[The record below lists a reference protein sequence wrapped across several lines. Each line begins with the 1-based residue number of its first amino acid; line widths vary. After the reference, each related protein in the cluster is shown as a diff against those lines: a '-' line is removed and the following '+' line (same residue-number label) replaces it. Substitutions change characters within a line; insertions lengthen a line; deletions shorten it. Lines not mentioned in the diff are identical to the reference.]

1 MSEKKDS
8 SVSGKAFDMKLFMR
22 VMKYVNP
29 YKTLFVFTGFL
40 VLLSAAIS
48 PLRPW
53 LIQYTLD
60 NSIVVPNEELLGF
73 MTWVIV
79 AMLVLEAVVQFAQTY
94 LANWLGQS
102 VIRDLRL
109 DVYNKISHFR
119 LKYFDQTPIGTLVTR
134 AVSDIETI
142 ADIFSE
148 GVLTI
153 LGEII
158 KLTVV
163 IAFMLFLNWKLTLI
177 VLIPIP
183 LLLWATNIFKNYIKL
198 AFQDVRNEVS
208 KLNAFVQEHITGMF
222 IVQIF
227 NREKQEM
234 DKFKAINARHRD
246 AHLRTVFANA
256 IFFPVVEI
264 LSAMSIALL
273 IWWGA
278 KEMVNGEFE
287 YGQLVAFLLY
297 IYMLFRPIR
306 QLADRF
312 NTLQMGMV
320 ASERVFKVLDTEA
333 QIVNSGKNLRPELE
347 GNIKYDH
354 VWFAYNDEDWVLKDV
369 SFEVKKGQ
377 KIALV
382 GATGAGKTSIINTLS
397 RSYEYNKGSIT
408 IDGTELRDFDPD
420 YLSRQVGVVL
430 QDVFLFSDSI
440 YNNITLNNPKISR
453 ELVEEAANK
462 VGAHRFI
469 DRLPEGNDFNVKER
483 GGMLS
488 VGQRQLLA
496 FIRAYI
502 YNPAILIL
510 DEATSSVDTETETM
524 IQEAIEQITK
534 DRTSIIIAH
543 RLATVQH
550 ADIIMVMEK
559 GEIVEIGSHQ
569 ELLRKDG
576 HYKKLYDLQFV

>member
-1 MSEKKDS
+1 MSDKKDS
-8 SVSGKAFDMKLFMR
+8 SVSGKAFDMGLFMR

-53 LIQYTLD
+53 LIQYALDQSIIIPNPDLLELMTL
-60 NSIVVPNEELLGF
+60 
-73 MTWVIV
+73 VIIG
-79 AMLVLEAVVQFAQTY
+79 MLVLEALVQFAQTY

-102 VIRDLRL
+102 VIRDLRI

-142 ADIFSE
+142 SDIFSE

-163 IAFMLFLNWKLTLI
+163 IAFMLVLNWKLTLI

-198 AFQDVRNEVS
+198 AFQDVRNEVA

-234 DKFKAINARHRD
+234 KKFKEINARHRD

-264 LSAMSIALL
+264 ISALSIALL

-278 KEMVNGEFE
+278 KEMITGTFE

-320 ASERVFKVLDTEA
+320 ASERVFKVLDTNASIEGT
-333 QIVNSGKNLRPELE
+333 GKNLRPELE
-347 GNIKYDH
+347 GHISYEH

-369 SFEVKKGQ
+369 SFTVQKGQ
-377 KIALV
+377 NVALV

-397 RSYEYNKGSIT
+397 RSYEYDRGDIR
-408 IDGTELRDFDPD
+408 IDGIELRDFDPA

-430 QDVFLFSDSI
+430 QDVFLFSDTI
-440 YNNITLNNPKISR
+440 YNNITLNNPKISL
-453 ELVEEAANK
+453 EVVEEAAKK

-469 DRLPEGNDFNVKER
+469 EKLPGGYDFNVKER

-502 YNPAILIL
+502 YNPAILVL
-510 DEATSSVDTETETM
+510 DEATSSVDTETESM

-534 DRTSIIIAH
+534 GRTSIIIAH

-550 ADIIMVMEK
+550 ADVIMVMEK
-559 GEIVEIGSHQ
+559 GEIIEQGSHQ
-569 ELLRKDG
+569 ELLQKDG
-576 HYKKLYDLQFV
+576 HYRKLYDLQFV

>member
-1 MSEKKDS
+1 MAETSNK
-8 SVSGKAFDMKLFMR
+8 SVSGKAFDMSLFMR

-29 YKTLFVFTGFL
+29 YKTLFVFTAFL

-60 NSIVVPNEELLGF
+60 NSIIIPNGELLKLLTFAIIGL
-73 MTWVIV
+73 
-79 AMLVLEAVVQFAQTY
+79 LVLEAIVQFAQTY

-109 DVYNKISHFR
+109 DTYNKITHFK

-142 ADIFSE
+142 ANIFSE
-148 GVLTI
+148 GVLNI

-158 KLTVV
+158 KLVVV
-163 IAFMLFLNWKLTLI
+163 IGFMFYIDWRLTI
-177 VLIPIP
+177 ICLIPIP

-198 AFQDVRNEVS
+198 AFQDVRNEVAR
-208 KLNAFVQEHITGMF
+208 LNAFVQEHITGMF

-234 DKFKAINARHRD
+234 DKFKKINARHRD

-264 LSAMSIALL
+264 LSALSIALL
-273 IWWGA
+273 IWWGSREVLA
-278 KEMVNGEFE
+278 ETVT
-287 YGQLVAFLLY
+287 YGNLVAFLLY

-320 ASERVFKVLDTEA
+320 ASERVFRILDTKAE
-333 QIVNSGKNLRPELE
+333 IEGSGKNLTPKIE
-347 GNIKYDH
+347 GNISFKN
-354 VWFAYNDEDWVLKDV
+354 VWFAYNDEDWVLKNV
-369 SFEVKKGQ
+369 SFEVKRGQ

-382 GATGAGKTSIINTLS
+382 GATGAGKTSIINILS
-397 RSYEYNKGSIT
+397 RFYEYNKGQIK
-408 IDGTELRDFDPD
+408 IDGHELRDFDPA

-440 YNNITLNNPKISR
+440 YNNITLNNDKISL
-453 ELVEEAANK
+453 EEVKEAAEK
-462 VGAHRFI
+462 VGAQRFI
-469 DRLPEGNDFNVKER
+469 DRLPDGYDYDVKER
-483 GGMLS
+483 GATLS

-502 YNPAILIL
+502 YNPSILVL
-510 DEATSSVDTETETM
+510 DEATSSVDTETEMM
-524 IQEAIEQITK
+524 INEAIELITK

-550 ADIIMVMEK
+550 ADLIMVMEK
-559 GEIVEIGSHQ
+559 GEIVEIGNHQ

-576 HYKKLYDLQFV
+576 AYKKLYDLQFV

>member
-1 MSEKKDS
+1 MAKDKES
-8 SVSGKAFDMKLFMR
+8 SVSGKAFDMGLFVR
-22 VMKYVNP
+22 VMRYVNP

-40 VLLSAAIS
+40 VLLSAALT

-60 NSIVVPNEELLGF
+60 QSIIIPNEELLGF
-73 MTWVIV
+73 MTLIIV
-79 AMLVLEAVVQFAQTY
+79 GLLILEALVQFSQTY

-102 VIRDLRL
+102 VIRDLRI
-109 DVYNKISHFR
+109 DTYRKISNFK

-142 ADIFSE
+142 SNIFSE

-158 KLTVV
+158 KLVVV
-163 IAFMLFLNWKLTLI
+163 IAFMFYIDWRLTI
-177 VLIPIP
+177 ICLIPIP

-234 DKFKAINARHRD
+234 DKFKKINARHRD

-264 LSAMSIALL
+264 LSALSIALL
-273 IWWGA
+273 IWWGS
-278 KEMVNGEFE
+278 GEVIKNTVT
-287 YGQLVAFLLY
+287 YGNLVAFLLY

-333 QIVNSGKNLRPELE
+333 QIEGTGKDLRPEIK
-347 GNIKYDH
+347 GNISFKN
-354 VWFAYNDEDWVLKDV
+354 VWFAYNEDDWVLRDV

-377 KIALV
+377 KVALV
-382 GATGAGKTSIINTLS
+382 GATGAGKTSIINILS
-397 RSYEYNKGSIT
+397 RFYEYNKGEIE
-408 IDGTELRDFDPD
+408 IDGHELRDFDPS

-440 YNNITLNNPKISR
+440 YNNITLNNPKISL
-453 ELVEEAANK
+453 EEVKEAAEK
-462 VGAHRFI
+462 VGAQRFI
-469 DRLPEGNDFNVKER
+469 DRLPDGYNYDVKER

-502 YNPAILIL
+502 YNPSILVL
-510 DEATSSVDTETETM
+510 DEATSSVDTETEQM
-524 IQEAIEQITK
+524 INEAIEFITK

-550 ADIIMVMEK
+550 ADVIMVLEK
-559 GEIVEIGSHQ
+559 GEIIETGSHQ

-576 HYKKLYDLQFV
+576 HYKKLYDLQFA

>member
-119 LKYFDQTPIGTLVTR
+119 LKYFDQTPIGNLVTR

-320 ASERVFKVLDTEA
+320 ASARVFKVLDTEA

-469 DRLPEGNDFNVKER
+469 DRLPEGYDFNVKER

-559 GEIVEIGSHQ
+559 GEIVEMGSHQ

-576 HYKKLYDLQFV
+576 HYKNLYDLQFV

>member
-1 MSEKKDS
+1 MSTKKDK
-8 SVSGKAFDMKLFMR
+8 SVSGSAFDLSLFLR
-22 VMKYVNP
+22 VMKYVKP
-29 YKTLFVFTGFL
+29 YKAMFLFTAFMV
-40 VLLSAAIS
+40 VVSALLA
-48 PLRPW
+48 PLRPL

-60 NSIVVPNEELLGF
+60 HSVMIPDLEMLTFLTMVIIGLL
-73 MTWVIV
+73 I
-79 AMLVLEAVVQFAQTY
+79 LESVVQFVQTY
-94 LANWLGQS
+94 LANWLGQT
-102 VIRDLRL
+102 VIRDLRV
-109 DVYNKISHFR
+109 DVYNQITKFK

-142 ADIFSE
+142 ADIFAE
-148 GVLTI
+148 GVLII
-153 LGEII
+153 LGEIL
-158 KLTVV
+158 KLAVV
-163 IAFMLFLNWKLTLI
+163 IIVMLAINWKLTLI
-177 VLIPIP
+177 CIIPIP
-183 LLLWATNIFKNYIKL
+183 ILLYATNVFKNYIKV
-198 AFQDVRNEVS
+198 AFQDVRTEVS

-234 DKFKAINARHRD
+234 EKFKAINARHRD
-246 AHLRTVFANA
+246 AHIRTVFANS

-264 LSAMSIALL
+264 LSAASIALL
-273 IWWGA
+273 IWWGSR
-278 KEMVNGEFE
+278 EMLAGNVE
-287 YGQLVAFLLY
+287 YGQLLAFILF

-320 ASERVFKVLDTEA
+320 ASERVFKILDTNERIEGTGENITPPI
-333 QIVNSGKNLRPELE
+333 QGDISFKN
-347 GNIKYDH
+347 
-354 VWFAYNDEDWVLKDV
+354 VWFAYNNEDWILRDV
-369 SFEVKKGQ
+369 SFDVKHGQ
-377 KIALV
+377 KIAIV
-382 GATGAGKTSIINTLS
+382 GATGAGKTSIINILS
-397 RSYEYNKGSIT
+397 RFYEYNKGSIT
-408 IDGTELRDFDPD
+408 IDGKELRDFEPN

-440 YNNITLNNPKISR
+440 YNNITLNNPEISL
-453 ELVEEAANK
+453 ESVTEAAKK

-469 DRLPEGNDFNVKER
+469 DRLPDSYNYNVKER

-502 YNPAILIL
+502 YNPSILVL
-510 DEATSSVDTETETM
+510 DEATSSVDTETENM

-534 DRTSIIIAH
+534 GRTSIIIAH

-550 ADIIMVMEK
+550 ADVIMVMDK
-559 GEIVEIGSHQ
+559 GEIIEIGSHQ

-576 HYKKLYDLQFV
+576 AYKKLYDLQFV

>member
-1 MSEKKDS
+1 MAKDKDK
-8 SVSGKAFDMKLFMR
+8 SVSGKAFDMGLFVR
-22 VMKYVNP
+22 VMRYVNP

-40 VLLSAAIS
+40 VLLSAALT

-60 NSIVVPNEELLGF
+60 QSIIIPNEDLLRL
-73 MTWVIV
+73 MTIAIV
-79 AMLVLEAVVQFAQTY
+79 GLLILEAVVQFSQTY

-102 VIRDLRL
+102 VIRDLRI
-109 DVYNKISHFR
+109 DTYRKISNFK

-142 ADIFSE
+142 SNIFSE

-158 KLTVV
+158 KLIVV
-163 IAFMLFLNWKLTLI
+163 IAFMFYIDWRLTI
-177 VLIPIP
+177 ICLIPIP

-198 AFQDVRNEVS
+198 AFQDVRNEVA

-234 DKFKAINARHRD
+234 DKFKTINARHRD

-256 IFFPVVEI
+256 IFFPVVEV
-264 LSAMSIALL
+264 LSALSIALL
-273 IWWGA
+273 IWWGS
-278 KEMVNGEFE
+278 GEVIKSTVT
-287 YGQLVAFLLY
+287 YGNLVAFLLY

-320 ASERVFKVLDTEA
+320 ASERVFRVLDTEA
-333 QIVNSGKNLRPELE
+333 QIEGTGKDLRPEIQ
-347 GNIKYDH
+347 GNISFKNI
-354 VWFAYNDEDWVLKDV
+354 WFAYNEEDWVLNNV
-369 SFEVKKGQ
+369 SFDVKKGQ
-377 KIALV
+377 KVAFV
-382 GATGAGKTSIINTLS
+382 GATGAGKSSIINILS
-397 RSYEYNKGSIT
+397 RFYEYNKGEIK
-408 IDGTELRDFDPD
+408 IDGHELRDFDPA

-440 YNNITLNNPKISR
+440 YNNITLNNPEISL
-453 ELVEEAANK
+453 EEVKEAAEK
-462 VGAHRFI
+462 VGAQRFI
-469 DRLPEGNDFNVKER
+469 DRLPDGYNYDVKER

-502 YNPAILIL
+502 YNPSILVL
-510 DEATSSVDTETETM
+510 DEATSSVDTETEQM
-524 IQEAIEQITK
+524 INEAIEFITK
-534 DRTSIIIAH
+534 NRTSIIIAH

-550 ADIIMVMEK
+550 ADVIMVLEK
-559 GEIVEIGSHQ
+559 GEIIETGSHQ

-576 HYKKLYDLQFV
+576 HYKKLYDLQFA

>member
-8 SVSGKAFDMKLFMR
+8 SVSGKAFDMMLFMR

-469 DRLPEGNDFNVKER
+469 DRLPEGYDFNVKER

-534 DRTSIIIAH
+534 NRTSIIIAH

>member
-1 MSEKKDS
+1 MSTKKDK
-8 SVSGKAFDMKLFMR
+8 SVSGSAFDLSLFLR
-22 VMKYVNP
+22 VMKYVKP
-29 YKTLFVFTGFL
+29 YKAMFLFTAFMV
-40 VLLSAAIS
+40 VLSALLA
-48 PLRPW
+48 PLRPL

-60 NSIVVPNEELLGF
+60 NSVMIPDLEMLTFLTIVIIGLL
-73 MTWVIV
+73 I
-79 AMLVLEAVVQFAQTY
+79 LESVVQFVQTY
-94 LANWLGQS
+94 LANWLGQT
-102 VIRDLRL
+102 VIRDLRV
-109 DVYNKISHFR
+109 DVYNQITKFK

-142 ADIFSE
+142 ADIFAE
-148 GVLTI
+148 GVLII
-153 LGEII
+153 LGEIL
-158 KLTVV
+158 KLAVV
-163 IAFMLFLNWKLTLI
+163 IIVMLAINWKLTLI
-177 VLIPIP
+177 CIIPIP
-183 LLLWATNIFKNYIKL
+183 ILLYATNVFKNYIKV
-198 AFQDVRNEVS
+198 AFQDVRTEVS

-234 DKFKAINARHRD
+234 DKFQAINARHRD
-246 AHLRTVFANA
+246 AHIRTVFANS

-264 LSAMSIALL
+264 LSAASIALL
-273 IWWGA
+273 IWWGSR
-278 KEMVNGEFE
+278 EMLAGNVE
-287 YGQLVAFLLY
+287 YGQLLAFILF

-320 ASERVFKVLDTEA
+320 ASERVFKILDTNERIEGTGENITPPI
-333 QIVNSGKNLRPELE
+333 QGDISFKN
-347 GNIKYDH
+347 
-354 VWFAYNDEDWVLKDV
+354 VWFAYINEDWILRDV
-369 SFEVKKGQ
+369 SFDVKHGQ
-377 KIALV
+377 KIAIV
-382 GATGAGKTSIINTLS
+382 GATGAGKTSIINILS
-397 RSYEYNKGSIT
+397 RFYEYNKGSIT
-408 IDGTELRDFDPD
+408 IDGKELRDFEPN

-440 YNNITLNNPKISR
+440 YNNITLNNPEISI
-453 ELVEEAANK
+453 ESVTEAAKK

-469 DRLPEGNDFNVKER
+469 DRLPDSYNYNVKER

-502 YNPAILIL
+502 YNPSILVL
-510 DEATSSVDTETETM
+510 DEATSSVDTETENM

-534 DRTSIIIAH
+534 GRTSIIIAH

-550 ADIIMVMEK
+550 ADVIMVMDK
-559 GEIVEIGSHQ
+559 GEIIEIGSHQ

-576 HYKKLYDLQFV
+576 VYKKLYDLQFM